1 MKNGLKIQLTRT
13 QGNFSDFKWGGKEKN
28 LWRKADRGFTLVEM
42 IVTIAVLVI
51 LAALLV
57 PSLVGWIDRSQG
69 KSHAVEARA
78 VYLAA
83 QTIESDHYDGTVT
96 PYSPIR
102 LCVWG
107 SGDENDE
114 SYLREIRKLSG
125 VDVQMM
131 KVDISG
137 GSDPVTA
144 HEIVAVAVRFIP
156 KGKAEGVT
164 MVLKDG
170 AWNKVSDGY
179 NWDTW
184 TDDGDDNPTYDGD
197 GEWPIGG

>member
-1 MKNGLKIQLTRT
+1 MKNSLKSQLESA
-13 QGNFSDFKWGGKEKN
+13 QGNFSDFKWGGKEEKHF
-28 LWRKADRGFTLVEM
+28 RRSADRGFTLVEM

-57 PSLVGWIDRSQG
+57 PSMVGWIDRSQG
-69 KSHAVEARA
+69 KAYAVEARA

-102 LCVWG
+102 LCPQ
-107 SGDENDE
+107 GDEDLEGE
-114 SYLREIRKLSG
+114 SYLNEIKKLSG
-125 VDVQMM
+125 VNVQMIQIN
-131 KVDISG
+131 ISG

-144 HEIVAVAVRFIP
+144 HEIDMVAVRFIP
-156 KGKAEGVT
+156 KGKEEGVT

-170 AWNKVSDGY
+170 VWSKVSDNY
-179 NWDTW
+179 DWDFWIDRGNDEW
-184 TDDGDDNPTYDGD
+184 TGDEY
-197 GEWPIGG
+197 GG